1 MIGETLVIVSLQP
14 AFILHRRPFRETS
27 LLLDV
32 FTREYGRVSLI
43 AKGVKSARSKWRGV
57 LEPFSP
63 LLITYR
69 GKTELMHL
77 QLAEPTGIPVFLKKN
92 NLTIG
97 FYLNELLI
105 KLLQKQD
112 PHPILFDAYQEMIF
126 HLAKNPLD
134 QKTLRLFE
142 KKLLEEIGYGL
153 PFKQIEENQFYYFCG
168 EQGFVSCSQN
178 ETIRKIPIFS
188 GKNLLALHTEEL
200 DDSNVLQDAKKIL
213 RFVIAHVLGNKTI
226 QSRKLFR

>member
-1 MIGETLVIVSLQP
+1 MTVHLQP

-32 FTREYGRVSLI
+32 FTREYGCVSLI

-63 LLITYR
+63 LFITYR
-69 GKTELMHL
+69 GKTELMNL
-77 QLAEPTGIPVFLKKN
+77 QIAESAGFPVFLQKN
-92 NLTIG
+92 NLTVG

-112 PHPILFDAYQEMIF
+112 PHPILFDAYQDMIF
-126 HLAKNPLD
+126 YLAKNPLD
-134 QKTLRLFE
+134 QKILRLFE

-153 PFKQIEENQFYYFCG
+153 PFKQIEANQFYYFCG

-178 ETIRKIPIFS
+178 ETISKIPIFS

-200 DDSNVLQDAKKIL
+200 DDLNVLQDAKKIL

>member
-1 MIGETLVIVSLQP
+1 MIANLQP

-32 FTREYGRVSLI
+32 FTQEYGRVSLI
-43 AKGVKSARSKWRGV
+43 AKGVKSPRSKWRGI
-57 LEPFSP
+57 LEPFLP
-63 LLITYR
+63 LLIAYR

-77 QLAEPTGIPVFLKKN
+77 QIAEPAGVPVFLQKN
-92 NLTIG
+92 NLTVG

-112 PHPILFDAYQEMIF
+112 PHPMLFNAYQNMIF
-126 HLAKNPLD
+126 HLAKNQLD

-153 PFKQIEENQFYYFCG
+153 PFKHIEADQFYRFCG
-168 EQGFVSCSQN
+168 EQGFVLCSQN
-178 ETIRKIPIFS
+178 ETIKKTPIFS
-188 GKNLLALHTEEL
+188 GKNLLALCAGEL
-200 DDSNVLQDAKKIL
+200 NNSNVLQDANKIL
-213 RFVIAHVLGNKTI
+213 RFAIAHVLGNKTI
-226 QSRKLFR
+226 QSRKLLFGYHS